1 MKKEVTVDGMTCEGC
16 ANTVRKK
23 FEDIQGVEK
32 VEVNRS
38 TKNVSIE
45 SSTAIDEDTL
55 VAALSGTNYSVVKA
69 SEKE

>member
-1 MKKEVTVDGMTCEGC
+1 MKKEVTVEGMTCEGC

-32 VEVNRS
+32 INVDRA

-45 SSTAIDEDTL
+45 SLTAID
-55 VAALSGTNYSVVKA
+55 
-69 SEKE
+69 